1 MPNHVYNS
9 ISVEE
14 EYAEKLAEIAKVGL
28 CRYYKPMP
36 DDLQGTTSPQRIPE
50 TISQQQYD
58 ILMEKYGCTDW
69 YEWANREWGTKW
81 GAYDNDSED
90 RLYTFTTAW
99 SPPNDEILS
108 MLMEDIPSFTYFWEE
123 EQGYGMEFDV
133 TNGKVTNVFEWD
145 IAPWEMVEGDDDI
158 MLLAED
164 YENYMGKFKKGY
176 YQHYDLEG
184 GYLGATL
191 EEAKDNLISFNNK

>member
-14 EYAEKLAEIAKVGL
+14 KYAEKLAEIAKVGL

-36 DDLQGTTSPQRIPE
+36 DDLEGTTSPQRIPE

-58 ILMEKYGCTDW
+58 ILMEKYGHTDW
-69 YEWANREWGTKW
+69 YGWANSEWGTKW
-81 GAYDNDSED
+81 GAYHNNYED

-108 MLMEDIPSFTYFWEE
+108 MLMEDIPTFTYFWEE
-123 EQGYGMEFDV
+123 EQGYGMEFEVED
-133 TNGKVTNVFEWD
+133 GEVTNVFEWD
-145 IAPWEMVEGDDDI
+145 IAPWEMIEDEDEI
-158 MLLAED
+158 TFLSED
-164 YENYMGKFKKGY
+164 YENHMGKFKKGY
-176 YQHYDLEG
+176 YQDYDLEG
-184 GYLGATL
+184 GYLGDTL
-191 EEAKDNLISFNNK
+191 EKAKDNLISFNN

>member
-58 ILMEKYGCTDW
+58 ILHGEVWTY
-69 YEWANREWGTKW
+69 
-81 GAYDNDSED
+81 
-90 RLYTFTTAW
+90 RLVRV
-99 SPPNDEILS
+99 
-108 MLMEDIPSFTYFWEE
+108 
-123 EQGYGMEFDV
+123 G
-133 TNGKVTNVFEWD
+133 
-145 IAPWEMVEGDDDI
+145 
-158 MLLAED
+158 
-164 YENYMGKFKKGY
+164 
-176 YQHYDLEG
+176 
-184 GYLGATL
+184 
-191 EEAKDNLISFNNK
+191 

>member
-14 EYAEKLAEIAKVGL
+14 KYAEKLAEIAKVGL

-81 GAYDNDSED
+81 GAYDNNSED

-108 MLMEDIPSFTYFWEE
+108 MLMEDIPSFTFFWEE

-145 IAPWEMVEGDDDI
+145 IAPWENVED
-158 MLLAED
+158 ED
-164 YENYMGKFKKGY
+164 EITFLSEEYENYMGKFKKGY

-184 GYLGATL
+184 GYLGDTL
-191 EEAKDNLISFNNK
+191 EEAKDKLISFKS

>member
-81 GAYDNDSED
+81 GAYDNNYED
-90 RLYTFTTAW
+90 CLYTFTTAW

-108 MLMEDIPSFTYFWEE
+108 MLMEDIPSFTFFWEE

-133 TNGKVTNVFEWD
+133 TNGEVTNVFEWD

-191 EEAKDNLISFNNK
+191 EEAKDNLISFKS

>member
-81 GAYDNDSED
+81 GAYDNNYED
-90 RLYTFTTAW
+90 CLYTFTTAW

-108 MLMEDIPSFTYFWEE
+108 MLMEDIPSFTFFWEE
-123 EQGYGMEFDV
+123 EQGYGMEFEVED
-133 TNGKVTNVFEWD
+133 GEITNVFDWD
-145 IAPWEMVEGDDDI
+145 IAPWEMVEDDDDI
-158 MLLAED
+158 MLLAKD

-176 YQHYDLEG
+176 YQYYDLEG